1 MPALPTA
8 QALTSQLAAMYR
20 QPSPMLPS
28 RLTLRTGRP
37 LAGTAV
43 WNWTAG
49 LVTTAVWIWAA
60 AQSQMVVATAVWTR
74 QRRWRRAW
82 WLGHRRLRR
91 TDAQVGV
98 EAGGAGGGATTDAG
112 SSINS

>member
-60 AQSQMVVATAVWTR
+60 SLAMGLSRPAELTAVPR
-74 QRRWRRAW
+74 PMPA
-82 WLGHRRLRR
+82 
-91 TDAQVGV
+91 A
-98 EAGGAGGGATTDAG
+98 
-112 SSINS
+112 